1 MHLLRGRVSH
11 RRYRLTAA
19 ALLQPFERT
28 RPRVQQDSGRL
39 PHDTPGA
46 SRSTACRVAPGPLFL
61 ILIGGLVPERAMISR
76 NAPMILRAMANS
88 AAVALAAVRV
98 NTLLLGPQAMR

>member
-1 MHLLRGRVSH
+1 
-11 RRYRLTAA
+11 
-19 ALLQPFERT
+19 
-28 RPRVQQDSGRL
+28 
-39 PHDTPGA
+39 
-46 SRSTACRVAPGPLFL
+46 
-61 ILIGGLVPERAMISR
+61 MISR